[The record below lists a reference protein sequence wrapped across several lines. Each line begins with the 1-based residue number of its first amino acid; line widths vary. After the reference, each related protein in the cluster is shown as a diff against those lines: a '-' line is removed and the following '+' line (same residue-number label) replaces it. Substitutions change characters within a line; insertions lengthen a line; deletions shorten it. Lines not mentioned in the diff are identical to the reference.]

1 MKVKNIF
8 KSYRKNTEI
17 PNLKEDI
24 KDALGIKS
32 KKQKGFVLSRYKLQF
47 GVTCAIVLLGVI
59 LFNQGEITSDPN
71 TIGPVIDNDT
81 NNSNN
86 GGGTIRLLSR
96 TIEEMTNE
104 SYTLTIFI
112 QDQAVYA
119 FKIEETRIEI
129 LYFFDGTDETLTYF
143 VDLKN
148 ETFPNFYS
156 NYDSANWIKTVED
169 ISILEQ
175 GYLFP
180 MRWLDPSI
188 IEDDWF
194 EFDETKQTYI
204 LKEEFKESAFENSN
218 FPLLNFEDVH
228 ITMKDDNLSILVK
241 GMGEGIEDVSSQ
253 YLVVYSNI
261 GKTEVNL
268 PTNILE
274 TSDNMAEA
282 VLNIFDTYE
291 NNYSFTYILTNE
303 TTLDE
308 FFYYGSRYNDTWLK
322 IDAYSGDTTYLSK
335 IEDTF
340 KQVLYSNNT
349 YETSELTEASYE
361 EALKSFLVIQTSS
374 ITKDWVD
381 ENTIANRLYVGAS
394 NRIFDAYY
402 DNFIQINL
410 GNNVNI
416 RDIYIGFVRS
426 LFRGTSLNISISL
439 DINLVPHTLTYSIYG
454 FNQVL
459 EIEEPKNSL
468 DNPNPLESISL
479 EALIELAS
487 NANQYALNQ
496 YKLIENVRYW
506 VTYLYKDQL
515 TVIVTETLNT
525 SINQIKTYG
534 FEDNKYQV
542 IDNTLLTRVIDE
554 QTYMND
560 LDKVIWIDLSKLL
573 NVLIDSNYSYLSFL
587 EFTEEDYLNMASKTI
602 IDTFTFVSG
611 QVSVIHSSL
620 DGSDY
625 YIIVEITVLSKET
638 NEETILLLEYSD
650 IGEVNL
656 VFGQ

>member
-156 NYDSANWIKTVED
+156 NYDGADWIKTVED
-169 ISILEQ
+169 IAILEQ

-241 GMGEGIEDVSSQ
+241 GKGERIEDVSSQ

-426 LFRGTSLNISISL
+426 LFSGTSLNISISL
-439 DINLVPHTLTYSIYG
+439 DINLIPYTLTYSIYG

-459 EIEEPKNSL
+459 ELDEPKPIEYISL
-468 DNPNPLESISL
+468 DAI
-479 EALIELAS
+479 IQLA
-487 NANQYALNQ
+487 ANSSQYVLNQ
-496 YKLIENVRYW
+496 YLSDENQRYL
-506 VTYLYKDQL
+506 VTNLYKDKL
-515 TVIVTETLNT
+515 TYIVTESLNGST
-525 SINQIKTYG
+525 NQIKMYG
-534 FEDNKYQV
+534 FEDNNYQV
-542 IDNTLLTRVIDE
+542 IDVLDNNTLVKSVIDE
-554 QTYMND
+554 QTYMSEIE
-560 LDKVIWIDLSKLL
+560 KAIWLDLSKLL
-573 NVLIDSNYSYLSFL
+573 NVLIVYNSSYLSYL

-602 IDTFTFVSG
+602 IETYNFISG
-611 QVSVIHSSL
+611 QVEIINRNRY
-620 DGSDY
+620 GSE
-625 YIIVEITVLSKET
+625 YILFVKLTLLSKET
-638 NEETILLLEYSD
+638 NEEVILELEYSD

>member
-1 MKVKNIF
+1 MKVKKLF
-8 KSYRKNTEI
+8 KSYRKNTKI

-24 KDALGIKS
+24 KYALGIHS
-32 KKQKGFVLSRYKLQF
+32 KRTKAFVLSRYKLQF
-47 GVTCAIVLLGVI
+47 SVMSAIVLLGVI
-59 LFNQGEITSDPN
+59 LFNQVEITSDPN
-71 TIGPVIDNDT
+71 TSGPVVNNDT

-156 NYDSANWIKTVED
+156 NYDGANWIKTVED

-204 LKEEFKESAFENSN
+204 LKEAFKERAFENSS

-241 GMGEGIEDVSSQ
+241 GMEDHNEDVSSQ

-261 GKTEVNL
+261 GKTNVNL
-268 PTNILE
+268 PTNILA
-274 TSDNMAEA
+274 TSDNMVEA

-303 TTLDE
+303 NTLDE
-308 FFYYGSRYNDTWLK
+308 SYYYGSRYNDTWLK
-322 IDAYSGDTTYLSK
+322 IDAYTSDTTYLSK
-335 IEDTF
+335 IENTF

-349 YETSELTEASYE
+349 YKTSELTEGSYE
-361 EALKSFLVIQTSS
+361 EAIKSFSVIQTSS

-426 LFRGTSLNISISL
+426 LFSGTSLNISISL
-439 DINLVPHTLTYSIYG
+439 DINLIPYTLTYSIYG

-459 EIEEPKNSL
+459 ELDEPKPIEYISL
-468 DNPNPLESISL
+468 DAI
-479 EALIELAS
+479 IQLA
-487 NANQYALNQ
+487 ANSSQYVLNQ
-496 YKLIENVRYW
+496 YLSDENQRYL
-506 VTYLYKDQL
+506 VTNLYKDKL
-515 TVIVTETLNT
+515 TYIVTESLNGST
-525 SINQIKTYG
+525 NQIKMYG
-534 FEDNKYQV
+534 FEDNNYQV
-542 IDNTLLTRVIDE
+542 IDVLDNNTLVKSVIDE
-554 QTYMND
+554 QTYMSEIE
-560 LDKVIWIDLSKLL
+560 KAIWLDLSKLL
-573 NVLIDSNYSYLSFL
+573 NVLIVYNSSYLSYL

-602 IDTFTFVSG
+602 IETYNFISG
-611 QVSVIHSSL
+611 QVEIINRNRY
-620 DGSDY
+620 GSE
-625 YIIVEITVLSKET
+625 YILFVKLTLLSKET
-638 NEETILLLEYSD
+638 NEEVILELEYSD

-656 VFGQ
+656 VFGH

>member
-1 MKVKNIF
+1 M
-8 KSYRKNTEI
+8 
-17 PNLKEDI
+17 
-24 KDALGIKS
+24 
-32 KKQKGFVLSRYKLQF
+32 
-47 GVTCAIVLLGVI
+47 
-59 LFNQGEITSDPN
+59 
-71 TIGPVIDNDT
+71 
-81 NNSNN
+81 
-86 GGGTIRLLSR
+86 
-96 TIEEMTNE
+96 
-104 SYTLTIFI
+104 
-112 QDQAVYA
+112 
-119 FKIEETRIEI
+119 
-129 LYFFDGTDETLTYF
+129 
-143 VDLKN
+143 
-148 ETFPNFYS
+148 
-156 NYDSANWIKTVED
+156 
-169 ISILEQ
+169 
-175 GYLFP
+175 
-180 MRWLDPSI
+180 
-188 IEDDWF
+188 
-194 EFDETKQTYI
+194 
-204 LKEEFKESAFENSN
+204 
-218 FPLLNFEDVH
+218 
-228 ITMKDDNLSILVK
+228 
-241 GMGEGIEDVSSQ
+241 
-253 YLVVYSNI
+253 
-261 GKTEVNL
+261 
-268 PTNILE
+268 
-274 TSDNMAEA
+274 
-282 VLNIFDTYE
+282 
-291 NNYSFTYILTNE
+291 
-303 TTLDE
+303 
-308 FFYYGSRYNDTWLK
+308 
-322 IDAYSGDTTYLSK
+322 
-335 IEDTF
+335 
-340 KQVLYSNNT
+340 
-349 YETSELTEASYE
+349 
-361 EALKSFLVIQTSS
+361 
-374 ITKDWVD
+374 
-381 ENTIANRLYVGAS
+381 YVGAS
-394 NRIFDAYY
+394 NRIFDVFY
-402 DNFIQINL
+402 DDLIQINL
-410 GNNVNI
+410 GNNVTI

-625 YIIVEITVLSKET
+625 YIIVELTVLSKET